1 MNRQQAFEAIYAKQ
15 HDVPA
20 ESLVQYRFESK
31 DGYSLPGIASHY
43 RTYCDAL
50 DSIVIKVEWPDHYE
64 FTNPDVAGAAILDCR
79 SAFQKSIKAAGVKYK

>member
-31 DGYSLPGIASHY
+31 EGYRLPMIASHY
-43 RTYCDAL
+43 RTYCDTL
-50 DSIVIKVEWPDHYE
+50 DSIVVELPVTQGCCD
-64 FTNPDVAGAAILDCR
+64 DVQWMDPEYVIEALT
-79 SAFQKSIKAAGVKYK
+79 AAGVKYK